1 MSVATVQPS
10 LAVQAVHR
18 QQDANGNCG
27 RDPRRDGK
35 PAQPEKEQQDRPNAF
50 LNDLGQ
56 LTGQTINITA

>member
-1 MSVATVQPS
+1 MSVDTVQPS

-18 QQDANGNCG
+18 KQDANGDSG
-27 RDPRRDGK
+27 RNPRRDGK
-35 PAQPEKEQQDRPNAF
+35 PPQSEKEGQDQPGVF